1 MNYRWIPD
9 RGDAKSRNTIRGLI
23 TARRS
28 LRKIGIGLNLMEG
41 NMALKYSVISIAVQV
56 AVFSVILSINV
67 FAMEP
72 LDMKRVTDAD
82 KIYFGSRLTPDQIEK
97 LQQISIHGYTTS
109 KSPCEKIVAIN
120 KTLHFFKAVT
130 PVFREASTSNEIS
143 RYARKYSSSL
153 AREFTE
159 TAEVFA
165 DILPRYK
172 KICTDDKQKMARYRI
187 MTTQSGV

>member
-1 MNYRWIPD
+1 MNYRWTPD
-9 RGDAKSRNTIRGLI
+9 RGDAKSRNTIKGLI
-23 TARRS
+23 AARRS
-28 LRKIGIGLNLMEG
+28 LWKIGIELNIMEE
-41 NMALKYSVISIAVQV
+41 NMALKFSALSIAVQV

-72 LDMKRVTDAD
+72 LDMKQVTDAD

-97 LQQISIHGYTTS
+97 LQQISIHGYTKS
-109 KSPCEKIVAIN
+109 KRPCDKIVAIN

-130 PVFREASTSNEIS
+130 PVFRKASTSNEIS

-153 AREFTE
+153 AHEFTE

-172 KICTDDKQKMARYRI
+172 KICTVDKQKRQD
-187 MTTQSGV
+187 TEL